1 MANAIKTQIA
11 KSTEAARK
19 SFRAYVGLHGAA
31 YDRIVPFF
39 KTATKNYDE
48 LAVKGEKIEV
58 AAQTFAKDFRVNAQK
73 TVEGTVGKVR
83 SVLPIAANDR
93 VEELEAEVARLNR
106 KLKTTAKKAPKKAV
120 KKAVKPVVKT
130 AKKAVEAT
138 KAA

>member
-19 SFRAYVGLHGAA
+19 GFRAYVGLHGAA
-31 YDRIVPFF
+31 YDRIVPLF

-48 LAVKGEKIEV
+48 LAVKGEKLEV
-58 AAQTFAKDFRVNAQK
+58 AAQTFAKDFRANAQK

-83 SVLPIAANDR
+83 SVLPTAANDR
-93 VEELEAEVARLNR
+93 VEELEAEVARLNK
-106 KLKTTAKKAPKKAV
+106 KLKATAKKAPKKAI